1 MPNSTEALNFSGEF
15 AQKLESLAN
24 NMEQTALEMSS
35 DSGSDAGSE
44 SSDLSNFE
52 AVGKLVKGLNNVSVN
67 SEMDTT
73 SAVVQVLETKQ
84 MSALLIRL
92 LRWNDFEM
100 EAGQNSIDVLACA
113 KVLRYFLNLP
123 LGYVTSNMMKLVTAF
138 GDDAT
143 KWNDLNERVMADCAN
158 VNVKYLIRFN
168 PSLKKIYGKLSK
180 DMERINPHLV
190 YPTSIYQTAG
200 GQCFSS
206 SDSSKIEAFLTTQKT
221 SSIRIE
227 SNLLST
233 SSTTLRDLYKPLSRC
248 VAVIDKTVYGLWG
261 DKIEQ
266 YFQFHGI
273 ELVCLVYRAHEADKN
288 IQSVQNI
295 LADLK
300 KSCCKRNEP
309 ILVVGGG
316 VITDLAG
323 FACGLYHRGTPYVML
338 CTSVVSGID
347 AGPSPRT
354 CCDGDGYKNLFGTFH
369 PPVIT
374 FTDRH
379 FFSTLRT
386 GWLRHGLAEIIKMG
400 VVKDR
405 VLFECMEK
413 GGYRL
418 VETMFG
424 TTEESKADKEFQE
437 LCDLIIS
444 RALDSYVQSEY
455 GNLWECHQCRP
466 HAYGH
471 IWSPGFEIPAGLL
484 HGHAIAIGMGFGSF
498 LSWKMGWI
506 PESEF
511 RRVVKLFSTLEL
523 SLTHPILD
531 NTEAIWQAQVRM
543 IEKHGGNLAAPL
555 PLGKLGSCGYLNDVT
570 RETLEAHLKEYRT
583 ICEEYPRNGL
593 GVEAHCVDVGLEDPR
608 EL

>member
-1 MPNSTEALNFSGEF
+1 
-15 AQKLESLAN
+15 
-24 NMEQTALEMSS
+24 MSS

-44 SSDLSNFE
+44 SSNDLPTFE
-52 AVGKLVKGLNNVSVN
+52 EVGKLVKRLNKVSVVSSTAEN
-67 SEMDTT
+67 NTT
-73 SAVVQVLETKQ
+73 SVVVQILETKEVR
-84 MSALLIRL
+84 SLLVRL
-92 LRWNDFEM
+92 LRWNDFEV

-123 LGYVTSNMMKLVTAF
+123 LGYVTSNLMKLVQAYG
-138 GDDAT
+138 GDST

-168 PSLKKIYGKLSK
+168 PSLKEIYGQLSK
-180 DMERINPHLV
+180 DMERVNPHLV

-206 SDSSKIEAFLTTQKT
+206 TDSSKIEAFLTTQKT

-233 SSTTLRDLYKPLSRC
+233 VSTTLRDLYKPLSRC
-248 VAVIDKTVYGLWG
+248 VAVVDKTVYGLWG

-266 YFQFHGI
+266 YFSFHGI

-288 IQSVQNI
+288 ISSVQKI
-295 LADLK
+295 LEDLK
-300 KSCCKRNEP
+300 RSCCKRNEP

-424 TTEESKADKEFQE
+424 TTEESKKDKEFQE

-471 IWSPGFEIPAGLL
+471 IWSPGYEIPAGLL
-484 HGHAIAIGMGFGSF
+484 HGHAIAIGMGFGAF
-498 LSWKMGWI
+498 LSWKMNWI

-555 PLGKLGSCGYLNDVT
+555 PLGKLGACGYLNDVT
-570 RETLEAHLKEYRT
+570 RETLEAHLQEYRA

-608 EL
+608 DL

>member
-1 MPNSTEALNFSGEF
+1 M
-15 AQKLESLAN
+15 
-24 NMEQTALEMSS
+24 
-35 DSGSDAGSE
+35 
-44 SSDLSNFE
+44 
-52 AVGKLVKGLNNVSVN
+52 KLVK
-67 SEMDTT
+67 
-73 SAVVQVLETKQ
+73 
-84 MSALLIRL
+84 
-92 LRWNDFEM
+92 
-100 EAGQNSIDVLACA
+100 
-113 KVLRYFLNLP
+113 P
-123 LGYVTSNMMKLVTAF
+123 F

-168 PSLKKIYGKLSK
+168 PSLKEIYGQLSK
-180 DMERINPHLV
+180 DMQRVNPHLV

-206 SDSSKIEAFLTTQKT
+206 NDSSKIEAFLTTQKT

-248 VAVIDKTVYGLWG
+248 VAVVDKTVYGLWG

-266 YFQFHGI
+266 YFSFHGI

-288 IQSVQNI
+288 ISSVQKI
-295 LADLK
+295 LEDYK
-300 KSCCKRNEP
+300 KSRCKRNEP

-323 FACGLYHRGTPYVML
+323 FACGLYHRGTPYIML

-354 CCDGDGYKNLFGTFH
+354 CCDGDGYKNLFGTFN
-369 PPVIT
+369 PPVVTI
-374 FTDRH
+374 TDRH

-413 GGYRL
+413 AGPRL
-418 VETMFG
+418 IETMFG
-424 TTEESKADKEFQE
+424 NNNPEDKEFQT

-444 RALDSYVQSEY
+444 RALDSYVKSEY
-455 GNLWECHQCRP
+455 GNLWESHQCRP

-471 IWSPGFEIPAGLL
+471 VWSPGFELPAGML
-484 HGHAIAIGMGFGSF
+484 HGHAIAIGMGFGSY
-498 LSWKMGWI
+498 LSYQLGWI

-511 RRVVKLFSTLEL
+511 RRVLNLFSTLEL
-523 SLTHPILD
+523 SLVHPILE
-531 NTEAIWQAQVRM
+531 NTDAIWGAQVRM

-555 PLGKLGSCGYLNDVT
+555 PNGQLGSCAYLNDVT
-570 RETLEAHLKEYRT
+570 REELEEYLLQYRA
-583 ICEEYPRNGL
+583 IAAEYPRQGL
-593 GVEAHCVDVGLEDPR
+593 GVEAHCIDVGLEDPR

>member
-1 MPNSTEALNFSGEF
+1 
-15 AQKLESLAN
+15 
-24 NMEQTALEMSS
+24 
-35 DSGSDAGSE
+35 
-44 SSDLSNFE
+44 
-52 AVGKLVKGLNNVSVN
+52 V
-67 SEMDTT
+67 
-73 SAVVQVLETKQ
+73 
-84 MSALLIRL
+84 
-92 LRWNDFEM
+92 

-123 LGYVTSNMMKLVTAF
+123 LGYLTSNLMKLVQAY
-138 GDDAT
+138 GVDSA
-143 KWNDLNERVMADCAN
+143 KWIDLNERVMADCAN

-168 PSLKKIYGKLSK
+168 PSLKEIYGQLSK
-180 DMERINPHLV
+180 DMERVNPHLV

-233 SSTTLRDLYKPLSRC
+233 TSTTLRDLYKPLSRC
-248 VAVIDKTVYGLWG
+248 VAVVDKTVYGLWG
-261 DKIEQ
+261 EKIEQ
-266 YFQFHGI
+266 YFSFHGI

-288 IQSVQNI
+288 ISSVQKI
-295 LADLK
+295 LEDLK
-300 KSCCKRNEP
+300 RSCCKRNEP

-424 TTEESKADKEFQE
+424 TTEESKQDKEFQD

-498 LSWKMGWI
+498 LSWKMNWI

-531 NTEAIWQAQVRM
+531 NTEAIWQAQCRM

-570 RETLEAHLKEYRT
+570 RETLEAHLQEYRA